1 MIKVFTGLH
10 LLRKITQKNK
20 YNSMI
25 INAFSVFYTKKI
37 TPRFGAFVF
46 CGGVRG
52 IRTLDAG

>member
-1 MIKVFTGLH
+1 MDFQYFI
-10 LLRKITQKNK
+10 Q
-20 YNSMI
+20 
-25 INAFSVFYTKKI
+25 KI